1 MKTASVRQMKA
12 ELETYLKAS
21 GGNPVVITKNGKPVG
36 ALLSVQDKDDL
47 ERLLLAHS
55 PKLNAIFERAH
66 DRIRRGEG
74 IPHDQFWAEVEE
86 LPAPKK
92 TTERRRSST
101 VKSRRSTK
109 VRIAP
114 VKR

>member
-21 GGNPVVITKNGKPVG
+21 AGSPVVITKNGKPIG

-55 PKLNAIFERAH
+55 PKLNAMFERAH
-66 DRIRRGEG
+66 ERVRRGEG
-74 IPHDQFWAEVEE
+74 IPHDQFWAEVEA
-86 LPAPKK
+86 LPVPKK
-92 TTERRRSST
+92 PPGRPKSRAAKPRRSA
-101 VKSRRSTK
+101 K
-109 VRIAP
+109 VS
-114 VKR
+114 

>member
-12 ELETYLKAS
+12 ELEAYLKAS
-21 GGNPVVITKNGKPVG
+21 AGSPVVITKNGKPVG

-66 DRIRRGEG
+66 ERIRQGQG
-74 IPHDQFWAEVEE
+74 IPHDQFWAEVEA

-92 TTERRRSST
+92 TATSRKPS
-101 VKSRRSTK
+101 VPKSRRSTK
-109 VRIAP
+109 VS
-114 VKR
+114 

>member
-12 ELETYLKAS
+12 ELEAYLKAS
-21 GGNPVVITKNGKPVG
+21 AGSPVVITKNGKPVG

-66 DRIRRGEG
+66 ERIRQGQG
-74 IPHDQFWAEVEE
+74 IPHDQFWAEVEA

-92 TTERRRSST
+92 MSASCKPS
-101 VKSRRSTK
+101 VPKSRRSTK
-109 VRIAP
+109 VS
-114 VKR
+114 

>member
-1 MKTASVRQMKA
+1 MKTATVRQMKT

-21 GGNPVVITKNGKPVG
+21 TGSPVIITKNGKPVG
-36 ALLSVQDKDDL
+36 ALLCVQDKEDV

-66 DRIRRGEG
+66 ERIRQGQG
-74 IPHDQFWAEVEE
+74 IPHEQFWAEVEA

-92 TTERRRSST
+92 SAASRKPGAAKPRRSA
-101 VKSRRSTK
+101 K
-109 VRIAP
+109 VS
-114 VKR
+114 